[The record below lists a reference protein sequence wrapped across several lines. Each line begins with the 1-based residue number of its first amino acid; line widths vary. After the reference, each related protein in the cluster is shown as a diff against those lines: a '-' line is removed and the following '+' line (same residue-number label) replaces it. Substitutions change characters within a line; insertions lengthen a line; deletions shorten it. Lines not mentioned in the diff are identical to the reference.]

1 MPRGDD
7 LVYATRHPPR
17 EPWARPAGPNHRT
30 RAASGS
36 PAFLAYMADPREIES
51 VAALVQRLLR
61 RLDGREQELRQ
72 LIAEEHERATVELFS
87 DLDGVVGDEAD
98 QAFAKTRA
106 GVETELVDR
115 HLRELEQIEAARDRI
130 RSGGFDTCA
139 DCGGPIGA
147 ARLEAILSATR
158 CTDCQAR
165 REKYLHETRKLP
177 A

>member
-1 MPRGDD
+1 MSDESQVQSG
-7 LVYATRHPPR
+7 
-17 EPWARPAGPNHRT
+17 AGP
-30 RAASGS
+30 A
-36 PAFLAYMADPREIES
+36 
-51 VAALVQRLLR
+51 QRLLGRLAR
-61 RLDGREQELRQ
+61 REEELRRR
-72 LIAEEHERATVELFS
+72 IAEEHERATVELFS

-115 HLRELEQIEAARDRI
+115 HLRELGQIEAARERI
-130 RSGGFDTCA
+130 KSGAFDTCA
-139 DCGGPIGA
+139 DCGGPIGT

-158 CTDCQAR
+158 CTDCQSR

>member
-1 MPRGDD
+1 MSDENQIPE
-7 LVYATRHPPR
+7 L
-17 EPWARPAGPNHRT
+17 E
-30 RAASGS
+30 
-36 PAFLAYMADPREIES
+36 
-51 VAALVQRLLR
+51 QRLLS
-61 RLDGREQELRQ
+61 RLDRRQEELRR

-115 HLRELEQIEAARDRI
+115 HLRELDQIEAARERI
-130 RSGGFDTCA
+130 RSGAFDTCV
-139 DCGGPIGA
+139 DCGGPISA
-147 ARLEAILSATR
+147 ARLEAMLSATR

-165 REKYLHETRKLP
+165 REKLVNETRKLP

>member
-1 MPRGDD
+1 MAKPSENHGS
-7 LVYATRHPPR
+7 
-17 EPWARPAGPNHRT
+17 AG
-30 RAASGS
+30 
-36 PAFLAYMADPREIES
+36 LAE
-51 VAALVQRLLR
+51 RLLR
-61 RLDGREQELRQ
+61 RLDSREQELRR
-72 LIAEEHERATVELFS
+72 LIAGEHERATVELFS

-115 HLRELEQIEAARDRI
+115 HLRELEQIEAARTRI
-130 RSGGFDTCA
+130 QSGAFDTCV

-158 CTDCQAR
+158 CTDCQSR
-165 REKYLHETRKLP
+165 REKYAYEARKLP

>member
-1 MPRGDD
+1 MQSS
-7 LVYATRHPPR
+7 A
-17 EPWARPAGPNHRT
+17 E
-30 RAASGS
+30 
-36 PAFLAYMADPREIES
+36 
-51 VAALVQRLLR
+51 LVQRLLG
-61 RLDGREQELRQ
+61 RLERREQELRR

-87 DLDGVVGDEAD
+87 DLDGLAGDEAD

-115 HLRELEQIEAARDRI
+115 HLRELERIDSARERI
-130 RSGGFDTCA
+130 KSGGFDVCA

-158 CTDCQAR
+158 CIDCQSR
-165 REKYLHETRKLP
+165 RERYLPETRKLP

>member
-1 MPRGDD
+1 MSDQ
-7 LVYATRHPPR
+7 
-17 EPWARPAGPNHRT
+17 
-30 RAASGS
+30 S
-36 PAFLAYMADPREIES
+36 EIQS
-51 VAALVQRLLR
+51 STGLMQRLLK
-61 RLDGREQELRQ
+61 RLDSREQELRRV
-72 LIAEEHERATVELFS
+72 IAEEHERATVELFS

-115 HLRELEQIEAARDRI
+115 HLRELQQIDAMRERI
-130 RSGGFDTCA
+130 KSGAFDICA
-139 DCGGPIGA
+139 DCGGPIGT

-158 CTDCQAR
+158 CTECQSR

>member
-1 MPRGDD
+1 MTDQTYIPG
-7 LVYATRHPPR
+7 
-17 EPWARPAGPNHRT
+17 G
-30 RAASGS
+30 AS
-36 PAFLAYMADPREIES
+36 
-51 VAALVQRLLR
+51 LVQRLLS
-61 RLDGREQELRQ
+61 RLDLREQELRR

-115 HLRELEQIEAARDRI
+115 HLRELDQLEAARERI
-130 RSGGFDTCA
+130 KAGAFDTCV

-147 ARLEAILSATR
+147 ARLEAIFSAIR
-158 CTDCQAR
+158 CTDCQTR
-165 REKYLHETRKLP
+165 REKYLHETRNLP